1 MLNSLE
7 GYRSYIQATLIAVFA
22 VMFQFE
28 MIDGQ
33 VYLLLLSLLGAGSIA
48 SIRASITN
56 KK

>member
-7 GYRSYIQATLIAVFA
+7 GYRSYIQATLIAVFSIL
-22 VMFQFE
+22 FHFGIIE
-28 MIDGQ
+28 GQ

-48 SIRASITN
+48 SIRASIAN

>member
-7 GYRSYIQATLIAVFA
+7 GYRSYIQATLIAVFSIL
-22 VMFQFE
+22 FHFGIIE
-28 MIDGQ
+28 GQ